1 MLAIITQAMANHCTK
16 LRNSLS
22 KIIAATAAAAG
33 SRLIKMLKTRGG
45 MRRRAISSKL
55 YGMTELSS
63 PIASPRINTIGS
75 SSLLPASTIAGGAN
89 ATAPTMLAIAR
100 PLIPGACR
108 SARSTGC
115 KRPRQVLREERT
127 QLRQL

>member
-1 MLAIITQAMANHCTK
+1 MLAIITQAMANHCTR
-16 LRNSLS
+16 LRNSPS

-63 PIASPRINTIGS
+63 PIASPRINTVG
-75 SSLLPASTIAGGAN
+75 
-89 ATAPTMLAIAR
+89 
-100 PLIPGACR
+100 
-108 SARSTGC
+108 
-115 KRPRQVLREERT
+115 
-127 QLRQL
+127 